1 MRLNKTSILIILTL
15 FLSGCLTEF
24 VEKDDIN
31 KPADSV
37 KDDVMEM
44 RDDSSITP
52 EDLNTLPVTVP
63 LIIFS
68 YNILSYYA
76 LVEYPAPAK
85 LLLAVPTPVT
95 SLDTTAV
102 LLTKFFI

>member
-52 EDLNTLPVTVP
+52 EDYGSEDDNEKTLQPRE
-63 LIIFS
+63 
-68 YNILSYYA
+68 ILKIAGKEVIS
-76 LVEYPAPAK
+76 
-85 LLLAVPTPVT
+85 
-95 SLDTTAV
+95 
-102 LLTKFFI
+102 